1 MRRLIHC
8 FSYSLFL
15 LLSFGCGGGSDQLP
29 VIPVQGKVLLDGEP
43 AAGAY
48 VEFVPQN
55 STEAMRTMRPVSSVD
70 ENGEF
75 VLSTYAGGDGIPE
88 GEYNVFVRWPTPDEM
103 TEPDSYPENWEALRE
118 IYGDPANPRFDAT
131 IQKPEDSE
139 IEVIVIPAFELV
151 SDADESEE

>member
-1 MRRLIHC
+1 MRRLIQ
-8 FSYSLFL
+8 FSLSSVFLSLWT
-15 LLSFGCGGGSDQLP
+15 GCGGSPDQLP

-48 VEFVPQN
+48 VEFVPRN

-75 VLSTYAGGDGIPE
+75 MLSTYAGGDGIPE

-103 TEPDSYPENWEALRE
+103 TEPDSYPENWESLRE
-118 IYGDPANPRFDAT
+118 IYGDPENPKFDAT

-139 IEVIVIPAFELV
+139 IKLIVIPPFELV
-151 SDADESEE
+151 SDEDESEE